1 MQGYDKL
8 FKIILVGSAASGKTS
23 LVNRFVE
30 DIFQEDVLTTIGMDL
45 KSVTLK
51 VEDIAVRLQ
60 IWDTVGQETFSAL
73 TRQYFR
79 GC

>member
-73 TRQYFR
+73 TR
-79 GC
+79 